1 MSEEEESGANWLG
14 QPPEHQASDTHTRL
28 NYVIPAE
35 MEHLLT
41 RYCVQTE
48 MKPGPLVRR
57 LITDFIKGEIGINL
71 DKLEHPQGRRTSVDL
86 PSRLLGAFEE
96 RCQQI
101 GAPTKAAV
109 IAGLLGDFLPTRV
122 GEDRTENVS
131 IAVPSSIFSKIYAQY
146 GPGPFDEVII
156 NALCDLIQ
164 KNQSRAIPAQQE
176 A

>member
-1 MSEEEESGANWLG
+1 MSEEEDAGANWLG
-14 QPPEHQASDTHTRL
+14 QPPEQQAPDTHTRL

-57 LITDFIKGEIGINL
+57 LITDFIKGEVGVNL
-71 DKLEHPQGRRTSVDL
+71 DKLTHPQGRRTSVDL
-86 PSRLLGAFEE
+86 PARLLAAFEE
-96 RCQQI
+96 RCEQI
-101 GAPTKAAV
+101 KAPTKAAL

-122 GEDRTENVS
+122 DTDNVER
-131 IAVPSSIFSKIYAQY
+131 ITVGVPSAVFSKIYERY
-146 GPGPFDEVII
+146 GPGPNDEVIVD
-156 NALCDLIQ
+156 ALCDLIQ
-164 KNQSRAIPAQQE
+164 KNQSRAVPAPQE